1 MLEKMAAKIGDERML
16 ISESHN
22 EAMIGQM
29 DAFLSIYGWLGV
41 MGCGTIPAWQS
52 VYGTV

>member
-1 MLEKMAAKIGDERML
+1 MLEKMSQRVGNGKMI

-29 DAFLSIYGWLGV
+29 DAFLSIYGWLG
-41 MGCGTIPAWQS
+41 MIGCGTIPAWQA
-52 VYGTV
+52 VYGT